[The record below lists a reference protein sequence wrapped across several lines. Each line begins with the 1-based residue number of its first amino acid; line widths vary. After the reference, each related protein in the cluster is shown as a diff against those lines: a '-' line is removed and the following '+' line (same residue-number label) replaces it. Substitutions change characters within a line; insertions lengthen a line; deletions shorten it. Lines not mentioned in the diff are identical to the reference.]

1 MYRTCLLGS
10 ASVGKTS
17 LVTQCLTSDYM
28 NTYDASLG
36 KSNVLVLNGHANE
49 RDFSFSSVYK
59 STRQRT
65 LPRIL
70 QIFRFHINT
79 NRKSIPRWKRKKLT
93 TLQMTKCW
101 WQVPVIFVYMYMHSI
116 RFLHNNHPSPFAEVS
131 LHLLI
136 AVSSVGKASIGRRAE
151 I

>member
-36 KSNVLVLNGHANE
+36 NSSYLVLKGHANE

-70 QIFRFHINT
+70 QIFRFHIH
-79 NRKSIPRWKRKKLT
+79 KSKIDIPLKKKKLT
-93 TLQMTKCW
+93 TVQMIKGLVAGATLFYICTN
-101 WQVPVIFVYMYMHSI
+101 IH
-116 RFLHNNHPSPFAEVS
+116 
-131 LHLLI
+131 
-136 AVSSVGKASIGRRAE
+136 
-151 I
+151 